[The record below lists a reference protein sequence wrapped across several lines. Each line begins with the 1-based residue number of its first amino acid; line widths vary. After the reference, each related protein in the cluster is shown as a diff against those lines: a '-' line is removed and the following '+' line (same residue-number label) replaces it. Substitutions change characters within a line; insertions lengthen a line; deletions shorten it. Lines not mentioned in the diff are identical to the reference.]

1 MYGYIAGPILWRL
14 FEYYELTQIMRQIDD
29 IPFAIA
35 LGKLGRGEKL
45 TDEEFK
51 SFVECETTTKIDH
64 TKHLFKT
71 NREVDN
77 YNDKKMQTL
86 NTLLLTIGAEGRDTT
101 WTEMV

>member
-1 MYGYIAGPILWRL
+1 
-14 FEYYELTQIMRQIDD
+14 MRQIDD
-29 IPFAIA
+29 IPFAIT

-51 SFVECETTTKIDH
+51 SFVECETTTTIDH

-86 NTLLLTIGAEGRDTT
+86 NTEHAISLPIDTIMGTASEKKKIRIGR
-101 WTEMV
+101 V